1 MKLSILLTSAIL
13 LTPPVYAS
21 ELNGMSAA
29 DISPDET
36 SIPPVPMPAAAPEA
50 EKALDGQYLCYGNS
64 CSITTEVT
72 NVCSDG
78 MKIDL
83 QRKKSADARKVSE
96 YKDEDLRKWADYQ
109 GGLGQSAKWRDPNHQ
124 DTTATGQ
131 VNPFKT
137 AYVVVPRNR
146 RELLNKTAKV
156 CVLATG
162 KCISAEVREI
172 GPAFGELSVGALMQ
186 LGLNAHP
193 STGQYPGRISY
204 TFNN

>member
-1 MKLSILLTSAIL
+1 MKLSILLSAITL
-13 LTPPVYAS
+13 LTPSVYAF
-21 ELNGMSAA
+21 ELDAVRAS
-29 DISPDET
+29 DIRPDEAAAMP
-36 SIPPVPMPAAAPEA
+36 IPVPAASPES

-64 CSITTEVT
+64 CSIITSVT

-83 QRKKSADARKVSE
+83 QRKKSDDNRKSGE
-96 YKDEDLRKWADYQ
+96 YKDESLQKWAEYQ
-109 GGLGQSAKWRDPNHQ
+109 SKNGLNSKWRDPYHQ
-124 DTTATGQ
+124 NTTATGK
-131 VNPFKT
+131 VNPIET

-146 RELLNKTAKV
+146 RELLNTTAKV

-162 KCISAEVREI
+162 KCINAEVREI
-172 GPAFGELSVGALMQ
+172 GPAFGEISVGAMMQ

-193 STGQYPGRISY
+193 AYGQYPGRISY